1 MLWRSEAAPPIV
13 GLVRITEIR
22 VSPEVGGQ
30 LRSINVRKCD
40 RVHAGV
46 VVAELSALD
55 LTASVAQAC
64 AALGAAAAFRDHIHA
79 GVRTEEVDGLAVE
92 IAKAKA
98 KLEYAQQ
105 QLTRTAP
112 LAQSDTATL
121 QALDQAKTTWRPSVT
136 MSPRH
141 KRNAAHAQVRIWHTL
156 SVDGSAAF
164 APAS

>member
-13 GLVRITEIR
+13 GVVRITDIH

-46 VVAELSALD
+46 VVAELSALE

-64 AALGAAAAFRDHIHA
+64 AALGAAAAFHDHIHA
-79 GVRTEEVDGLAVE
+79 GVRAEEVDGLAVE

-98 KLEYAQQ
+98 KLEYAQV

-112 LAQSDTATL
+112 LAQSDTAT
-121 QALDQAKTTWRPSVT
+121 QRALDHAKIDARPRVPT
-136 MSPRH
+136 SPRH
-141 KRNAAHAQVRIWHTL
+141 KRNAAHA
-156 SVDGSAAF
+156 
-164 APAS
+164 